1 MFNAKH
7 LLNFKGLSA
16 VLHINIDKRLLLH
29 TVKKMSP
36 YVKRHKPGRRGVSQ
50 TNVLHNVNVI

>member
-1 MFNAKH
+1 MFNAKY

-16 VLHINIDKRLLLH
+16 VLHINIDIRLQ
-29 TVKKMSP
+29 KMPP
-36 YVKRHKPGRRGVSQ
+36 YVKGHKPRRRGVSQ